1 MSKYPAAVLAIIIS
15 LLMPTVVLTSQGR
28 FPALRDV
35 PAINNPAQEAS
46 GWTAKVVEKRKPDMH
61 PVTLR
66 KIRAGRHASFDRV
79 VFEFTGSAVPGY
91 HIEYVDRP
99 VRQCGS
105 GDTVRVAGDGWLSVR
120 LTPAQAHTDAG
131 RPTISY
137 RERRLRFPLLKELQS
152 TCDFEGEVEW
162 VLGVSS
168 PNRYRVME
176 LSNPARLVVDIKR

>member
-1 MSKYPAAVLAIIIS
+1 MSKYPAAVLAIII
-15 LLMPTVVLTSQGR
+15 LLMPFVVLRSQGR
-28 FPALRDV
+28 FTAHGAAPAT
-35 PAINNPAQEAS
+35 NNTAQEAS
-46 GWTAKVVEKRKPDMH
+46 GWTAKIVEKRKPDLP

-79 VFEFTGSAVPGY
+79 VFEFAGGVVPGY

-105 GDTVRVAGDGWLSVR
+105 GETVKVAGDGWLSVR

-131 RPTISY
+131 RPTINY
-137 RERRLRFPLLKELQS
+137 RERRLRFPVLKELQS

-176 LSNPARLVVDIKR
+176 LSDPARLVVDIKR